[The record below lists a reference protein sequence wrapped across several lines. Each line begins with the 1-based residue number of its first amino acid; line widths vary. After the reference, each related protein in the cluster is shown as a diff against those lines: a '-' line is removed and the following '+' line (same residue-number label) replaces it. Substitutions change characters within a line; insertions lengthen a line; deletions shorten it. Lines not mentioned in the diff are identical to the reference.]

1 MLLQE
6 CSSYL
11 NSQTWKINCKYL
23 IFFIVSQE
31 HHITHPCKLLFSR
44 SFDTSIYVTFILIFV
59 ATMYASHTLFDYVKK
74 KLQSRNQA
82 APINS
87 ISGSVTS
94 SQKGKRRK
102 NSSNRNND
110 VPPQPAIQLNNNQYN
125 PEVLEKKY
133 FLLSLSLFSFVLIPS
148 LFIYFNFEN
157 SFLEVFSRLVE
168 LGFIQSLVVLV
179 LSVFPYATNQ
189 SLRRFASESFQC

>member
-1 MLLQE
+1 M
-6 CSSYL
+6 Y
-11 NSQTWKINCKYL
+11 I
-23 IFFIVSQE
+23 
-31 HHITHPCKLLFSR
+31 LLFFR
-44 SFDTSIYVTFILIFV
+44 SFDVSIYVTFILISV
-59 ATMYASHTLFDYVKK
+59 STVYASHTLFDYVKK
-74 KLQSRNQA
+74 KRQNQA

-87 ISGSVTS
+87 ISGSVAA

-102 NSSNRNND
+102 NSSKNSSIQNNE

-133 FLLSLSLFSFVLIPS
+133 FLLTLSLFSFVLIPS
-148 LFIYFNFEN
+148 LFLYFSFEN

>member
-1 MLLQE
+1 M
-6 CSSYL
+6 YL
-11 NSQTWKINCKYL
+11 
-23 IFFIVSQE
+23 
-31 HHITHPCKLLFSR
+31 LLFFR
-44 SFDTSIYVTFILIFV
+44 SFDVSIYVTFILIFV
-59 ATMYASHTLFDYVKK
+59 STVYASHTLFDYVKK
-74 KLQSRNQA
+74 KRQNQA

-87 ISGSVTS
+87 ISGSLAA
-94 SQKGKRRK
+94 SQKGKRRRKSSK
-102 NSSNRNND
+102 NSSIQNNE

-133 FLLSLSLFSFVLIPS
+133 FLLTLSLFSFVLIPS
-148 LFIYFNFEN
+148 LFIYFSFDN

-168 LGFIQSLVVLV
+168 LGFIQSLVVIV